1 MKRILTAI
9 TLALAL
15 AAGSPAQTTFAS
27 ITGLVTDPN
36 GAVIVGAT
44 LTATNTASNYHYTAR
59 SNDAGYYTIGQLL
72 EGQYDIRAE
81 APGFKTFVE
90 KQVSIAN
97 QDLRRLDIRLQIGDV
112 ATTVEVTGTAGLI
125 ETEKARISDTKNAEL
140 IKDLPLNQRSLWDF
154 VGQNPGIV
162 TAASSTATRRFSGS
176 RNNQSD
182 ASVDGIT
189 ISNGRDGT
197 QITPLVNYVESVAE
211 VRVDMANNTAEFG
224 GLGQVTVISKSGT
237 NTVHGNVFDYYQTP
251 AMVSR
256 NPFATSGS
264 AGITHAP
271 GGTIGGPI
279 TLPRLYNGKD
289 RTFFFASYETSRGS
303 AVHDLVNPT
312 VPLASWR
319 TGDFSGLLPS
329 TVVKDPFAA
338 NAPFSGNVIPTSRL
352 NPVAQKIQQL
362 FYPLPNSGSATVLQS
377 QNYRQ
382 LLSREYDPS
391 IYWTNRLDHRFSE
404 RDFLFGRFTWAK
416 QYSRGWDDNLPT
428 IGRIQNVREN
438 QGANVSYTHAFR
450 PSLINEFRWGV
461 AYNDQPRNGA
471 QDGPTVVQ
479 ELGLMG
485 LAPNLP
491 SIAGIFQVGWTGLGL
506 QSITQQVWRHPGF
519 KNQVFQFQDNLS
531 WYHGRHTV
539 KAGFVVDRTY
549 YADGQ
554 VPTANSLVSGG
565 SNLFGSATFSN
576 RFTGYPYADFLLGIP
591 TTTARSFPNFVDR
604 ELRWSYDFFV
614 TEEFKIL
621 PTVTLDLGVRYEL
634 HPSAVNS
641 DGYNSIFDPGSGKI
655 IIPDG
660 SMSKVSALMPLS
672 YVGIETATQAG
683 LPNSLIRTDKNNFA
697 PRIGVAWRPL
707 GQNTVFRAGFGI
719 FYDIVPETAASNTV
733 PFAIDQP
740 AYTNPTT
747 NPNVILP
754 LVFPTNNTA
763 GPSTVTLPTAVNPNI
778 KVPYSMQYN
787 FTAERQVGNTAFRVS
802 YVGTNTRH
810 GDYNYNIN
818 QPLPSTALFV
828 NKARL
833 FPTYPA
839 INYLTNGAGH
849 DYNGITGEI
858 KRRGG
863 RGLTYQLSY
872 THARDIGDLERGQ
885 SPENAFNRQREV
897 GPWVDIPKNAV
908 TGNIIWEIPVGKG
921 KRFMSR
927 ANAVLDTIAGGWST
941 SIIYTYHSGRFL
953 TPVWTGPDP
962 TGTSYT
968 TTTAPPSVTIRP
980 NCLANGNL
988 PADQQSINGWFN
1000 AAAFGAPSPGQ
1011 FGTCGPGVI
1020 FGPTLHVWDAGI
1032 FKTLV
1037 AKEHLKVRV
1046 ELTAVNALNRPNY
1059 SDPNMNITQAGN
1071 VGVIT
1076 SVGGASNVS
1085 GASSPLDPSGARAF
1099 RSGLRIEF

>member
-1 MKRILTAI
+1 MRQILIVLGMAVS
-9 TLALAL
+9 LA
-15 AAGSPAQTTFAS
+15 GISQAQTTFAS
-27 ITGLVTDPN
+27 ITGLVTDPH

-44 LTATNTASNYHYTAR
+44 VTATNMASNYQYTAK

-72 EGQYDIRAE
+72 EGTYTVRAE
-81 APGFKTFVE
+81 SPGFKTFVE
-90 KQVSIAN
+90 KSVSIAN
-97 QDLRRLDIRLQIGDV
+97 QDLRRLDVRLQVGDV
-112 ATTVEVTGTAGLI
+112 ASTIEVTGTAGLI
-125 ETEKARISDTKNAEL
+125 ETEKARISDTKTAET

-197 QITPLVNYVESVAE
+197 QITPLVNYVESMAE

-224 GLGQVTVISKSGT
+224 GLGQVTVVSKSGS
-237 NTVHGNVFDYYQTP
+237 NQVHGNAFDYYQTP

-256 NPFATSGS
+256 NPFASSGS
-264 AGITHAP
+264 AGITHSP

-279 TLPRLYNGKD
+279 TIPKLYNGKD

-319 TGDFSGLLPS
+319 NGDFSGLLPS
-329 TVVKDPFAA
+329 TVIKDPSAA
-338 NAPFSGNVIPTSRL
+338 NAPFSGNIIPTSRL
-352 NPVAQKIQQL
+352 NPVSQKIQQL
-362 FYPLPNSGSATVLQS
+362 FYPLPNFGPANTLVS
-377 QNYRQ
+377 QNFREQ
-382 LLSREYDPS
+382 LSREYDPS
-391 IYWTNRLDHRFSE
+391 MYWTTRLDHRFSE

-438 QGANVSYTHAFR
+438 QGANVSYTHMFK
-450 PSLINEFRWGV
+450 PTLINEFRWGV

-471 QDGPTVVQ
+471 QNGPNVVS
-479 ELGLMG
+479 ELGLTG

-491 SIAGIFQVGWTGLGL
+491 DIAGIFQVGWTGLGL
-506 QSITQQVWRHPGF
+506 QNLTQQVWRHPGF

-554 VPTANSLVSGG
+554 VPTAGSLVSGG

-576 RFTGYPYADFLLGIP
+576 RFTGYPYADFMLGIP
-591 TTTARSFPNFVDR
+591 TSTARSFPNFVDR
-604 ELRWSYDFFV
+604 ELRRSYDFFV
-614 TEEFKIL
+614 TEEFKVK
-621 PTVTLDLGVRYEL
+621 PTVTLDIGVRYEL
-634 HPSAVNS
+634 HPSATNM
-641 DGYNSIFDPGSGKI
+641 DGYNSAFDIKTGKI
-655 IIPDG
+655 VIPDG
-660 SMSKVSALMPLS
+660 SMSKVSTLLPLS
-672 YVGIETATQAG
+672 YVGIETASSIG
-683 LPNSLIRTDKNNFA
+683 LPNSLIFTDKNNFA
-697 PRIGVAWRPL
+697 PRLGVAWRPW
-707 GQNTVFRAGFGI
+707 GENTVFRAGFGI
-719 FYDIVPETAASNTV
+719 FYDIVPETASSNTV
-733 PFAIDQP
+733 PYAIDQP

-754 LVFPTNNTA
+754 LVYPNSSSGPT
-763 GPSTVTLPTAVNPNI
+763 TVTLPAAVNPNI

-787 FTAERQVGNTAFRVS
+787 FTAERQMGDMAFRVS

-828 NKARL
+828 NNPRR
-833 FPTYPA
+833 FPVYPA

-858 KRRGG
+858 KKRGAK
-863 RGLTYQLSY
+863 GLTYQLSY

-885 SPENAFNRQREV
+885 SPENAYNRGREV
-897 GPWVDIPKNAV
+897 QPWVDIPKNAV
-908 TGNIIWEIPVGKG
+908 TGNVIWEIPVGKG
-921 KRFMSR
+921 KRFMSN
-927 ANAVLDTIAGGWST
+927 ANAVLQTIAGGWST

-953 TPVWTGPDP
+953 TPLWSGPDP
-962 TGTSYT
+962 TGTVYT
-968 TTTAPPSVTIRP
+968 PSAAPATATIRP

-988 PADQQSINGWFN
+988 SSSQRSVSDWFN
-1000 AAAFGAPSPGQ
+1000 ASAFAAPTPGQ
-1011 FGTCGPGVI
+1011 FGTCGAGVI
-1020 FGPTLHVWDAGI
+1020 FGPSLHVWDAGI
-1032 FKTLV
+1032 FKLLV
-1037 AKEHLKVRV
+1037 AKEHLRVRV
-1046 ELTAVNALNRPNY
+1046 ELTAVNVLNHPNY
-1059 SDPNMNITQAGN
+1059 SDPAMNITSAGN
-1071 VGVIT
+1071 VGVI
-1076 SVGGASNVS
+1076 SGVGGASNVS

-1099 RSGLRIEF
+1099 RSGLRVEF

>member
-1 MKRILTAI
+1 MRRILM
-9 TLALAL
+9 TLVW
-15 AAGSPAQTTFAS
+15 AGCLVTDSQAQTTFAS

-36 GAVIVGAT
+36 GAVVVGAT
-44 LTATNTASNYHYTAR
+44 VVATNVASNYRYPAM

-72 EGQYDIRAE
+72 EGEYDLRAE
-81 APGFKTFVE
+81 APGFKAFVE
-90 KQVSIAN
+90 KKIKIAN
-97 QDLRRLDIRLQIGDV
+97 QDLRRLDIRLQVGDV
-112 ATTVEVTGTAGLI
+112 ATTVEVSGTAGLI
-125 ETEKARISDTKNAEL
+125 ETEKARISDTKTAEV

-197 QITPLVNYVESVAE
+197 QISPLVNYVESMAE

-237 NTVHGNVFDYYQTP
+237 NQVHGSAFDYYQTP

-256 NPFATSGS
+256 NPFSSSGS
-264 AGITHAP
+264 AGITHSP
-271 GGTIGGPI
+271 GGSIGGPI
-279 TLPRLYNGKD
+279 TIPRLYSGKD

-303 AVHDLVNPT
+303 AVHDLLNPT

-319 TGDFSGLLPS
+319 TGDFSGLLPA
-329 TVVKDPFAA
+329 TVIKDPFAG
-338 NAPFSGNVIPTSRL
+338 NAAFAGNIIPASRL

-362 FYPLPNSGSATVLQS
+362 FYPLPNFGSGTVLQS

-382 LLSREYDPS
+382 SLTREYDPS
-391 IYWTNRLDHRFSE
+391 IYWTTRLDHRFSE
-404 RDFLFGRFTWAK
+404 RDFIFGRFTWAK
-416 QYSRGWDDNLPT
+416 QFSRGWDDNLPT

-438 QGANVSYTHAFR
+438 QGANVSYTHMFQ

-471 QDGPTVVQ
+471 QNGPNVISQ
-479 ELGLMG
+479 LGLVG

-491 SIAGIFQVGWTGLGL
+491 NIAGIFQVGWTGLGL
-506 QSITQQVWRHPGF
+506 QNITQQVWRHPGF
-519 KNQVFQFQDNLS
+519 KNQVFQFQENLS

-539 KAGFVVDRTY
+539 RAGFVLNRTY

-554 VPTANSLVSGG
+554 VPTAGSLVSGG

-591 TTTARSFPNFVDR
+591 TSTARSFPNFVNH

-614 TEEFKIL
+614 TEEFKVMPSL
-621 PTVTLDLGVRYEL
+621 TLDLGVRYEL
-634 HPSAVNS
+634 HPSATNM
-641 DGYNSIFDPGSGKI
+641 DGYNSIFGPSSGKI
-655 IIPDG
+655 VIPDG
-660 SMSKVSALMPLS
+660 SMSKVSSLMPLS
-672 YVGIETATQAG
+672 YVGIETASQAG
-683 LPNSLIRTDKNNFA
+683 LPSSLIRTDKNNFA
-697 PRIGVAWRPL
+697 PRVGVAWRPF

-719 FYDIVPETAASNTV
+719 FYDIVPETASSNGI
-733 PFAIDQP
+733 PFSIDQP

-747 NPNVILP
+747 DPDVILP
-754 LVFPTNNTA
+754 LVYPSSNTA
-763 GPSTVTLPTAVNPNI
+763 GPTTVTLPTAVNPNI
-778 KVPYSMQYN
+778 KIPYSMQYN
-787 FTAERQVGNTAFRVS
+787 VTAERQMGNTAIRIS
-802 YVGTNTRH
+802 YVGTTTRH

-818 QPLPSTALFV
+818 QPLPTTALFV
-828 NKARL
+828 NKLRR
-833 FPTYPA
+833 FPAYPA

-849 DYNGITGEI
+849 DYNGVTGEI

-885 SPENAFNRQREV
+885 SPENAYDRHREV

-908 TGNIIWEIPVGKG
+908 TGNVIWDIPVGKG
-921 KRFMSR
+921 RRYLSR
-927 ANAVLDTIAGGWST
+927 ANAVLDTLAGGWST

-953 TPVWTGPDP
+953 TPLWTGPDP
-962 TGTSYT
+962 TGTAYT
-968 TTTAPPSVTIRP
+968 TTAAAPTTTIRP
-980 NCLANGNL
+980 NCLSDGNL
-988 PADQQSINGWFN
+988 PADRRSVNGWFN
-1000 AAAFGAPSPGQ
+1000 AAAFSGPTSGQ
-1011 FGTCGPGVI
+1011 FGTCGPGVV

-1032 FKTLV
+1032 FKSLV
-1037 AKEHLKVRV
+1037 EKEHLRIRV
-1046 ELTAVNALNRPNY
+1046 ELTAVNVLNHPNY
-1059 SDPNMNITQAGN
+1059 SDPNMNISAAGN
-1071 VGVIT
+1071 VGVIS

-1085 GASSPLDPSGARAF
+1085 GASSPLDPSGGRAF